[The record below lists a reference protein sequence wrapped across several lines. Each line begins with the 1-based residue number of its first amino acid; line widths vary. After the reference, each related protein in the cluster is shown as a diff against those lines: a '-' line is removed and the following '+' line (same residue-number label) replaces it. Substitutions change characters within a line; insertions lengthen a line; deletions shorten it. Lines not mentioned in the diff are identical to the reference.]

1 MLIFDIFFL
10 NVREISDLLFCC
22 FEGLVFLRFFLKYVV
37 YFLNFF
43 IFEFFLIFKFFFEDV
58 MFWFRWINI
67 YLYILKI

>member
-22 FEGLVFLRFFLKYVV
+22 FVSFVLRVWYLRFFFKYVV

-43 IFEFFLIFKFFFEDV
+43 IFEFFLIFKFFF
-58 MFWFRWINI
+58 
-67 YLYILKI
+67 